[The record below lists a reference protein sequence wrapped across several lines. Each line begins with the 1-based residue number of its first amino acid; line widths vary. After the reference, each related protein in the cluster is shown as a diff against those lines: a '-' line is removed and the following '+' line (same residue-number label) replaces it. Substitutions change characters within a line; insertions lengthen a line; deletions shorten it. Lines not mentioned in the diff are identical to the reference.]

1 MGAKRLNL
9 ALQALLRRSPGI
21 VRVKSGHGPGDFRG
35 LGSEVF
41 LVNLALLIDDEG
53 HHPRVAP
60 FRRPGNQ
67 GKSGNISHRVPEG
80 FLVTPTGMDYDA
92 LEPADIVPMRFDGTH
107 GGTRLPSSE
116 WRFHRDILA
125 ARPEFNAV
133 VHTHSMFATT
143 LACLGREVPAFHYMV
158 AAGGGDSIRCAPYAT
173 FGSQELADNVI
184 EALRGGRNA
193 AMMQNHGSIAYGSTM
208 DQAIHRLELLEW
220 LAELYWR
227 ASSMGT
233 PHVLTDK
240 DFEAIIM
247 AAIEHGYGALKKVD
261 KG

>member
-1 MGAKRLNL
+1 MSEQLL
-9 ALQALLRRSPGI
+9 AAEREAVASASRHLAE
-21 VRVKSGHGPGDFRG
+21 KG
-35 LGSEVF
+35 LVIGT
-41 LVNLALLIDDEG
+41 A
-53 HHPRVAP
+53 
-60 FRRPGNQ
+60 
-67 GKSGNISHRVPEG
+67 GNISARQGDLVA
-80 FLVTPTGMDYDA
+80 VTPTG
-92 LEPADIVPMRFDGTH
+92 ADLGTVTAEMISVIDLSGQLVDG
-107 GGTRLPSSE
+107 E
-116 WRFHRDILA
+116 LA
-125 ARPEFNAV
+125 P
-133 VHTHSMFATT
+133 TS
-143 LACLGREVPAFHYMV
+143 EVPLHTGIYAATNALAITHAHAMASTAVSCCHEELPALHYSCLEL
-158 AAGGGDSIRCAPYAT
+158 GGAPRTAPYAT

-184 EALRGGRNA
+184 EALRGGRSA

-247 AAIEHGYGALKKVD
+247 AAIEHGYGSLKKVD